1 MIFERFSLYFCNIP
15 PQDYYVR
22 KFCLPVVT
30 DIIKI
35 IHIFKN
41 ILYFEDFMHNIYLS
55 STFPSGLSHSP
66 HKMVPSQIHVIF
78 KNSQLNPSSILIGVR
93 PTTGAQEIY

>member
-1 MIFERFSLYFCNIP
+1 
-15 PQDYYVR
+15 
-22 KFCLPVVT
+22 
-30 DIIKI
+30 
-35 IHIFKN
+35 
-41 ILYFEDFMHNIYLS
+41 MHNIYLS

-66 HKMVPSQIHVIF
+66 HKMVPSQIHVIL